1 MVHESPKKHKTEL
14 SLVIK
19 VYVNLTVL
27 IDHKL
32 NIMLHCFASYYFQ
45 TEHENNF
52 LDLSVGTGSSE
63 DLGETEVGL
72 QVGHSRNF
80 TLSPE
85 TTECDSNCG
94 DLDSEM
100 SLMMMDNELLPA
112 SGLLG
117 SVGDL
122 GNNSDSLR

>member
-1 MVHESPKKHKTEL
+1 M
-14 SLVIK
+14 
-19 VYVNLTVL
+19 
-27 IDHKL
+27 
-32 NIMLHCFASYYFQ
+32 
-45 TEHENNF
+45 
-52 LDLSVGTGSSE
+52 SVGTGSSE

-122 GNNSDSLR
+122 GNNSDSLRYKVIVVHIIMKKITSKNYSHLNLHSCIQLINVYFLKVK